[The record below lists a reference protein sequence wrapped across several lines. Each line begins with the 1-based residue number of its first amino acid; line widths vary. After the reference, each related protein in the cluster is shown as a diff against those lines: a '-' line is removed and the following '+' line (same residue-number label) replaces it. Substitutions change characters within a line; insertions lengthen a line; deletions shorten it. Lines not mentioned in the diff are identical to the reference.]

1 MARRSPR
8 LGRHPADS
16 DLWLARPDI
25 WAGAALAAA
34 AAVRSFAPS
43 LQPRKTPHQAM
54 VTGASASLGFALG
67 NASYGFLARSGSTIG
82 DLAVAGVAGGA
93 ALAASKSVDGHD
105 HDPAWQGVARSGAEL
120 LAAGSLA
127 TAGVVVMRDSPRRAV
142 LVGLAGGAVTV
153 RGAQLVARGLTQQQ
167 TAHEGREAAP
177 LKALPALGQ
186 SLGVAAVLT
195 MLVNGYRHTGRLV
208 TRTFQRRLGM
218 RPTTSH
224 WAGDVVALAAWVGTG
239 KALSN
244 TFVNGLR
251 TYDRVVD
258 PGYDRAPDSEYR
270 SSGPGSPLAFAR
282 MGREGR
288 KFVTNCPTAE
298 EIEIISGRRSAL
310 EPVRVFVGYDHA
322 RSVEERVGL
331 AIEELRRTGGFD
343 RALLVVGCPA
353 GNGWVNTLPLEVL
366 DHVLGGDTA
375 AVAVQYARLPSV
387 LALNR
392 VTIGGDSHRRLLEAI
407 RDELADRPPER
418 RPRVVVYGES
428 LGAWAGQD
436 AFLHGGIEAFDELG
450 VDRALW
456 AGTPAYSKWRKE
468 VLHGTVVV
476 PEGSVREVSTG
487 SALAGLDRRD
497 LAPLRAVIITHDD
510 DPVHYIELP
519 LLVEEPAW
527 MKTPRPAGVP
537 ASMEWLPGVTAVQV
551 IVDTLNATRPTPGV
565 FGAYGHDYRG
575 DLPELVL
582 DAYGVARPAPDVWE
596 RLLAH
601 LAEQEGARA
610 AAYRLPTQ
618 TKEQRAAVASERRK
632 ATLSRRS
639 RRPRRA
645 ARSGRSRHQAS

>member
-8 LGRHPADS
+8 LGRHPAAS
-16 DLWLARPDI
+16 DLWLRRPDI
-25 WAGAALAAA
+25 WTGAALAAA
-34 AAVRSFAPS
+34 GAARSFAPS
-43 LQPRKTPHQAM
+43 LQPRKTPHQAI
-54 VTGASASLGFALG
+54 VTGMSASLGFALG
-67 NASYGFLARSGSTIG
+67 NASYGFLARSGSTLG

-93 ALAASKSVDGHD
+93 ALAASKTVDGHD
-105 HDPAWQGVARSGAEL
+105 HDPAWAGVARSVAEL

-153 RGAQLVARGLTQQQ
+153 RGAQLVASGLTHQRS
-167 TAHEGREAAP
+167 AHEGREAAP

-186 SLGVAAVLT
+186 SVGVAAVLT

-218 RPTTSH
+218 RPTASH
-224 WAGDVVALAAWVGTG
+224 WAGDVVALAGWIGTG

-258 PGYDRAPDSEYR
+258 PGYDRAPASAFC

-282 MGREGR
+282 IGREGR

-298 EIEIISGRRSAL
+298 EIETITGRSAAL
-310 EPVRVFVGYDHA
+310 DPVRVYVGYDHA
-322 RSVEERVGL
+322 RSVEERVAL

-392 VTIGGDSHRRLLEAI
+392 VTIGGDSHRKLLTAI
-407 RDELADRPPER
+407 RDELADRPPAR

-436 AFLHGGIEAFDELG
+436 AFIHGGVEAFDELG

-456 AGTPAYSKWRKE
+456 AGTPAYAKWRKQ
-468 VLHGTVVV
+468 VTHGSVVV
-476 PEGSVREVSTG
+476 PEGSVREVTTG
-487 SALAGLDRRD
+487 SALADLDDDERAR
-497 LAPLRAVIITHDD
+497 LRAVIITHED

-519 LLVEEPAW
+519 LLVEEPHW
-527 MKTPRPAGVP
+527 LKTPRPAGVP
-537 ASMEWLPGVTAVQV
+537 VTMEWVPGVTAVQV

-582 DAYGVARPAPDVWE
+582 DAYGVGRPAPEVWD

-601 LAEQEGARA
+601 LAEQEALRA
-610 AAYRLPTQ
+610 AAYRLPKP
-618 TKEQRAAVASERRK
+618 TKEQRAALAQERKK
-632 ATLSRRS
+632 ATLSRRL
-639 RRPRRA
+639 RRRGRGRRGA
-645 ARSGRSRHQAS
+645 RGARSAS